1 MSKFKE
7 ICENFNFLKDCRE
20 NHLSFFSCPPVLFI
34 IMGVINILSIG
45 AAYFVGT
52 QYFDEYQIVIL
63 VSTLSMFILIIGY
76 LIVQSFER
84 IADANRMKT
93 DFLNIATHQLLTPLS
108 SIRWITETLLSEKID
123 TSPAQTN
130 EYLGMIR
137 ISSQRMVKLI
147 SDLLDVNRIEEN
159 RIQMNPQ
166 PIDLYQTTDDIIKE
180 IIPQNEFKEAE
191 VKIDH
196 IGKNFLIFIDPTR
209 LRMVIQNLID
219 NAIKYSVSKKD
230 IQIKISNNNS
240 LVKFEIEDKG
250 MGIKK
255 IDYDKMFQ
263 KFSRGRAIKF
273 SIGGSGLGLFI
284 AKFVI
289 EKAGGK
295 IGFDSEENKG
305 SRFWFILP
313 EYKGQNN

>member
-1 MSKFKE
+1 
-7 ICENFNFLKDCRE
+7 
-20 NHLSFFSCPPVLFI
+20 
-34 IMGVINILSIG
+34 MGFINIISII
-45 AAYFVGT
+45 AAYFIGT
-52 QYFDEYQIVIL
+52 KYFDEYQIVIL
-63 VSTLSMFILIIGY
+63 VSALSMFILIIGY

-84 IADANRMKT
+84 IADASRMKT

-123 TSPAQTN
+123 SSPTQTN
-130 EYLGMIR
+130 EYLQMIR
-137 ISSQRMVKLI
+137 VSSQRMVKLI
-147 SDLLDVNRIEEN
+147 SDLLDVNRIEEG

-166 PIDLYQTTDDIIKE
+166 PVDLHQTTDDIIKE
-180 IIPQNEFKEAE
+180 IMPQNEFKEVE
-191 VKIDH
+191 VKLEH
-196 IGKNFLIFIDPTR
+196 EGENFLVFIDPTR

-219 NAIKYSVSKKD
+219 NAIKYSISKKD
-230 IQIKISNNNS
+230 IQIKISSHNS

-250 MGIKK
+250 IGIKK
-255 IDYDKMFQ
+255 SDYDKMFQ
-263 KFSRGRAIKF
+263 KFSRGRTIKF
-273 SIGGSGLGLFI
+273 STTGSGLGLFI

-313 EYKGQNN
+313 EYKPR